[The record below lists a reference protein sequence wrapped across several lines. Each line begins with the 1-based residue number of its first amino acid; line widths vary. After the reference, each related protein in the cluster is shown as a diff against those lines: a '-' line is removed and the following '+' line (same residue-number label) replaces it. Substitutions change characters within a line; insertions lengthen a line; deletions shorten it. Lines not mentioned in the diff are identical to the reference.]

1 MAPLQGMGRA
11 IPARGN
17 PSRPTSE
24 TGLTYLINLAVMTQT
39 PHIAPSELA
48 APPLEAGEIELSDAD
63 ILEAM
68 GEIPGYLDISTGDFR
83 ELYHLAYRHGR
94 ERLFRGITAGRL
106 MRGDI
111 QPLLATMRLKEA
123 IPLFVR
129 QGLKALPVVDAAGQV
144 IGILTETDVLRAL
157 GAETFL
163 ALLARLMAEPDLLSP
178 ADCQRPVADLMTSP
192 ATTVPVTAGFRHLMK
207 AFASHP
213 GRAMPVVSPE
223 GRLAGLL
230 LRKQF
235 LHACHLE
242 APASA

>member
-1 MAPLQGMGRA
+1 MQQPLPLRA
-11 IPARGN
+11 STEPDT
-17 PSRPTSE
+17 PS
-24 TGLTYLINLAVMTQT
+24 
-39 PHIAPSELA
+39 
-48 APPLEAGEIELSDAD
+48 LEAGEIELSDAD
-63 ILEAM
+63 ILDAM
-68 GEIPGYLDISTGDFR
+68 GEIPGYLDISTADFR

-94 ERLFRGITAGRL
+94 ERLFRGISAGRL

-111 QPLLATMRLKEA
+111 QPLLPGMRMKEA

-144 IGILTETDVLRAL
+144 IGILSETDVLRAL

-163 ALLARLMAEPDLLSP
+163 ALLARLMAEPGLLSP
-178 ADCQRPVADLMTSP
+178 ADCQRPVRDLMTSP
-192 ATTVPVTAGFRHLMK
+192 AVTVPEAAGFRHLMG

-213 GRAMPVVSPE
+213 GRALPVVTAA

-242 APASA
+242 APAAS